1 MEKNYLRYAPQWF
14 AGIITSPR
22 APVAAL
28 PRTKEVVCGAGR
40 DVVCWRVRTGER
52 TRTLRRGDETDLPD
66 IGDAFPPPPPPPPP
80 RRRIAR
86 EEPLDSFACGLL
98 ACVGAGEKLECLA
111 CGARCDALLGAAPTC
126 DECGAAF
133 CDGCRGTHLVQVS
146 ALASALAC
154 DGETTGWRCSDGNAC
169 AHQPHALRRVMLHW
183 KPAAGATGTDAA
195 EDDFFGDDE
204 PPGGPSET
212 ITL

>member
-1 MEKNYLRYAPQWF
+1 MLQGMSTPSLKPLRKPSAPAMEL
-14 AGIITSPR
+14 
-22 APVAAL
+22 
-28 PRTKEVVCGAGR
+28 KE
-40 DVVCWRVRTGER
+40 
-52 TRTLRRGDETDLPD
+52 RGDETDLPD
-66 IGDAFPPPPPPPPP
+66 IGDAFPPPPPPP

>member
-1 MEKNYLRYAPQWF
+1 M
-14 AGIITSPR
+14 
-22 APVAAL
+22 
-28 PRTKEVVCGAGR
+28 
-40 DVVCWRVRTGER
+40 
-52 TRTLRRGDETDLPD
+52 
-66 IGDAFPPPPPPPPP
+66 
-80 RRRIAR
+80 
-86 EEPLDSFACGLL
+86 
-98 ACVGAGEKLECLA
+98 
-111 CGARCDALLGAAPTC
+111 
-126 DECGAAF
+126 
-133 CDGCRGTHLVQVS
+133 QVS

>member
-1 MEKNYLRYAPQWF
+1 MP
-14 AGIITSPR
+14 
-22 APVAAL
+22 
-28 PRTKEVVCGAGR
+28 
-40 DVVCWRVRTGER
+40 RVR
-52 TRTLRRGDETDLPD
+52 RTLRR
-66 IGDAFPPPPPPPPP
+66 AA
-80 RRRIAR
+80 RRRADLR
-86 EEPLDSFACGLL
+86 RVRRRFG
-98 ACVGAGEKLECLA
+98 
-111 CGARCDALLGAAPTC
+111 GAAAHRA
-126 DECGAAF
+126 G
-133 CDGCRGTHLVQVS
+133 V

>member
-1 MEKNYLRYAPQWF
+1 MSAANVSMSRSLSASSSM
-14 AGIITSPR
+14 TSPSP
-22 APVAAL
+22 APSMIIAASSSGGSVA
-28 PRTKEVVCGAGR
+28 
-40 DVVCWRVRTGER
+40 
-52 TRTLRRGDETDLPD
+52 
-66 IGDAFPPPPPPPPP
+66 
-80 RRRIAR
+80 
-86 EEPLDSFACGLL
+86 
-98 ACVGAGEKLECLA
+98 
-111 CGARCDALLGAAPTC
+111 
-126 DECGAAF
+126 
-133 CDGCRGTHLVQVS
+133 

>member
-1 MEKNYLRYAPQWF
+1 MLQGMSTPSLKPLRKPSAPAMEL
-14 AGIITSPR
+14 
-22 APVAAL
+22 
-28 PRTKEVVCGAGR
+28 KE
-40 DVVCWRVRTGER
+40 
-52 TRTLRRGDETDLPD
+52 RGDETDLPD

-195 EDDFFGDDE
+195 EDDFFSSNDE
-204 PPGGPSET
+204 PPGGSSET